1 MECKN
6 CLTQLA
12 EDDNF
17 CKNCGAKIV
26 QQELTFGYLAN
37 EATERFFNFE
47 NNLLARTIK
56 DMTLQPRT
64 VIDSYI
70 NGVRKKHVNVVSY
83 LAFALTLSGIQI
95 FLMRKV
101 FPANMDVTWMNQQN
115 NPMLE
120 DMSFMDNIWE
130 FQSIFYVFMMP
141 LYALLAKVIFF
152 NYKKYTYLHHL
163 VISTYTQAHLSIL
176 LFLPAII
183 ALIFD
188 VNFLKMT
195 YFFSMP
201 IMVIFN
207 AYVYKRLYQINLKKI
222 ILKTFLFMFMFGVI
236 YIGFMMLFF
245 IYLFISGKINFEEF
259 LEAERAKQAVS
270 YMASSVINWTS

>member
-6 CLTQLA
+6 CHTQLS
-12 EDDNF
+12 ESDNF
-17 CKNCGAKIV
+17 CKTCGAKIV
-26 QQELTFGYLAN
+26 KQELTFGYLAN
-37 EATERFFNFE
+37 EATERFFNIE
-47 NNLLARTIK
+47 NNLLARTIQ
-56 DMTLQPRT
+56 DMTLKPRT
-64 VIDSYI
+64 VIDAYI
-70 NGVRKKHVNVVSY
+70 NGLRKRHVNVISY

-95 FLMRKV
+95 FFMRKV
-101 FPANMDVTWMNQQN
+101 FTANMDMSWMNQQN

-141 LYALLAKVIFF
+141 LYALMAKIIFF

-176 LFLPAII
+176 LFLPAI
-183 ALIFD
+183 LGLVFD
-188 VNFLKMT
+188 LNFLKMT

-207 AYVYKRLYQINLKKI
+207 AYVYKRLYQIGLKKI
-222 ILKTFLFMFMFGVI
+222 ILKTFLFLLIFGVL
-236 YIGFMMLFF
+236 YIGISLLVFA
-245 IYLFISGKINFEEF
+245 YLFISGKINLEEF
-259 LEAERAKQAVS
+259 MEAQKTQQAVS